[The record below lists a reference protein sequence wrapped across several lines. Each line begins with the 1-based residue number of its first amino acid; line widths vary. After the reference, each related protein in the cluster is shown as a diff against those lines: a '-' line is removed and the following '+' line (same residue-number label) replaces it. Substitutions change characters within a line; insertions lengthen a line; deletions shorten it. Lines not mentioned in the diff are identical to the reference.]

1 MKKIA
6 ALLLA
11 LILVFSLTSCGRSVQ
26 QPEPTPTPDI
36 AEPTPEP
43 TPTPDIAEPTPEPT
57 PAVPADENE
66 ETCSYM
72 ELEGVW
78 LQTGYEI
85 EGDIGQTMPI
95 DFNSLVFKAE
105 GTGETK
111 ILLASSE
118 EWYIDGFDDYG
129 SYYDRSVTLLDE
141 SLYEGCGNEVWSVRV
156 GGEAPRSEAGYPL
169 ETEYYVTLIDRNT
182 LLQQRYFSYDEG
194 TIPMVSYQTYKRFLP
209 EASDIGAETLAGSDF
224 ELAGYIDAEG
234 VRHDNHPDYSDFRLH
249 LDISGGYRF
258 AFTADGAEEYNGGG
272 NYWAVGCGGTI
283 LLRNED
289 FEEDC
294 FAGAAACQSGVP
306 EILLWDN
313 AGGILCLKH
322 MENGDERWFG
332 YVDTMNAIEGNT
344 FAAPANALC
353 VLYNQNYAD
362 FGELYSVPFYEVSGS
377 ADAQYVLV
385 TAVED
390 GSYFWLQDQEG
401 YCAEDFGT
409 LDAGDS
415 ILVRL
420 DIPESGG
427 LILQISTS
435 LGDYCYELT
444 RDSLTMVDNWGYITT

>member
-11 LILVFSLTSCGRSVQ
+11 LILVFSLTACGRSVQ
-26 QPEPTPTPDI
+26 QPDPTPTPDI
-36 AEPTPEP
+36 VEPTP
-43 TPTPDIAEPTPEPT
+43 DPTPEPT
-57 PAVPADENE
+57 PALPNDENE
-66 ETCSYM
+66 GTCSYM

-85 EGDIGQTMPI
+85 EGEIGETMPLN
-95 DFNSLVFKAE
+95 FNSLVFKAE
-105 GTGETK
+105 GTGEAK

-141 SLYEGCGNEVWSVRV
+141 PLYEGCGNEVWCVRV
-156 GGEAPRSEAGYPL
+156 GDESPLSESGYPI
-169 ETEYYVTLIDRNT
+169 ETETYVTLIDQNT
-182 LLQQRYFSYDEG
+182 LLRQLYFSYDDG
-194 TIPMVSYQTYKRFLP
+194 AIPMVSYQTYKRFLP
-209 EASDIGAETLAGSDF
+209 EASDVSEETLAGSDF
-224 ELAGYIDAEG
+224 ELAGYIDADG
-234 VRHDNHPDYSDFRLH
+234 VRRDEHPAYSDFRLH
-249 LDISGGYRF
+249 LDAGGDYCF
-258 AFTADGAEEYNGGG
+258 MSADGAEEHNGGG
-272 NYWAVGCGGTI
+272 GYWAVGCGGTI
-283 LLRNED
+283 LLCNKD
-289 FEEDC
+289 FAEEC
-294 FAGAAACQSGVP
+294 FAGAAVCQNGVP
-306 EILLWDN
+306 EIFLWDN

-322 MENGDERWFG
+322 MENGDERWSG
-332 YVDTMNAIEGNT
+332 YVDTMTDIEGNA
-344 FAAPANALC
+344 FAAPGNALC
-353 VLYNQNYAD
+353 VLYNQSYAD
-362 FGELYSVPFYEVSGS
+362 FGDLYSLPFYEVSDS
-377 ADAQYVLV
+377 AEAQWVLL

-390 GSYFWLQDQEG
+390 GSYLWLQDQEG